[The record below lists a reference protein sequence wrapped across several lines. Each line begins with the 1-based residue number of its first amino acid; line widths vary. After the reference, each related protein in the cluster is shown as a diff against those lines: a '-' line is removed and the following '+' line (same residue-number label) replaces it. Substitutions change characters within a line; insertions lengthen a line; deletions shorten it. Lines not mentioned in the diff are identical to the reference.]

1 MELFLQMCGCTVHH
15 WGFILLASLST
26 EEAKKVRR
34 SHVAESVA
42 DYPTFKKGVET
53 LFAKFEFE
61 GSFREMLRTLTQA
74 GAESVAAY
82 AACTTD
88 VCFKAYPNFSTD
100 TQLSLAVDHF
110 VYGFADSPTRDF
122 LLHDRAC
129 RALTWQKTVQ
139 MAQACE
145 ALRLSLHA
153 SPVAAAVAST
163 KVGAPSLDECT
174 RASAENTVAPVLQK
188 SARDKHVK
196 SAAHSLRKFYS
207 ENFRT
212 HENKWKGP

>member
-1 MELFLQMCGCTVHH
+1 MRPPSALLRFVFLT
-15 WGFILLASLST
+15 SLGSEET
-26 EEAKKVRR
+26 EKVRR
-34 SHVAESVA
+34 SHVAKSVG

-61 GSFREMLRTLTQA
+61 GLFLAMLRTHTQA

-110 VYGFADSPTRDF
+110 VYKLADSTTSDY

-129 RALTWQKTVQ
+129 RALT
-139 MAQACE
+139 
-145 ALRLSLHA
+145 
-153 SPVAAAVAST
+153 
-163 KVGAPSLDECT
+163 
-174 RASAENTVAPVLQK
+174 
-188 SARDKHVK
+188 
-196 SAAHSLRKFYS
+196 
-207 ENFRT
+207 
-212 HENKWKGP
+212 